1 MNAPLTSP
9 AAEEIAAAAPGP
21 VASGNRPRH
30 LWIPVV
36 LVALFWTV
44 PLVVKQLDLPIF
56 AGFFS
61 SVASF
66 GVLALAFTAWWLT
79 AGGARLR
86 DRFLV
91 WLGLI
96 AISVIAGRIVDKSIG
111 GMGLLFFGIPA
122 AITATVVALVLTR
135 NRSSRVRHVG
145 MLAAFAILCGSIAFL
160 RVDGIDGDQQAAVR
174 WRWTT
179 TAEDLYLASRAAS
192 PDTATSRPATRT
204 EAPPTVLVAQPG
216 DWTEFRGP
224 DRRAEVHGL
233 KIATDWESHPPKQL
247 WRQRIGPAWSS
258 MLIIGDRLF
267 TQEQRGESEVVLCLD
282 ATTGHEVWS
291 HQYKARFFDGQAGA
305 GPRSSPTFSEGR
317 IYTLGASG
325 VLNCLEAANGQTCW
339 SRDIVADSKAPL
351 PMWGFSSSPLVI
363 DGRVIVY
370 AGGPGEKGL
379 LAYRDKTGEPAWSV
393 ATGPVSYS
401 SPQVV
406 TVHGQRQVLFL
417 SDTGLLDLEP
427 ASGRIVWEHK
437 ALGHSVWRV
446 ALPRQ
451 VDDTGIV
458 IGSEDLG
465 LVRLDLAHAT
475 ASPRWDSRALRPA
488 YNDFVSQDGFIY
500 GFDES
505 FLCCVDAA
513 TGKRRWKA
521 GRYGHGQL
529 LLLTDQH
536 VLLVISEQ
544 GEAVLVSAKPDKHE
558 ELGRFQAINSK
569 TWNHPAVA
577 RGCLFVRNAEE
588 IACYKLTAA
597 K

>member
-1 MNAPLTSP
+1 M
-9 AAEEIAAAAPGP
+9 
-21 VASGNRPRH
+21 
-30 LWIPVV
+30 
-36 LVALFWTV
+36 
-44 PLVVKQLDLPIF
+44 
-56 AGFFS
+56 
-61 SVASF
+61 
-66 GVLALAFTAWWLT
+66 
-79 AGGARLR
+79 R

-96 AISVIAGRIVDKSIG
+96 AITVIASRIIDKSIG

-122 AITATVVALVLTR
+122 AITATVVMLVITR

-145 MLAAFAILCGSIAFL
+145 MLAAFAILCGSMAFL

-192 PDTATSRPATRT
+192 RDTAASRPGTRT
-204 EAPPTVLVAQPG
+204 ESAPTVLVAQPG

-224 DRRAEVHGL
+224 GRRAEAHGL

-267 TQEQRGESEVVLCLD
+267 TQEQRGETEVVLCLD
-282 ATTGHEVWS
+282 AATGHEVWT
-291 HQYKARFFDGQAGA
+291 HPYKARFFDGQAGA

-325 VLNCLEAANGQTCW
+325 VLNCLEAASGQPCW

-351 PMWGFSSSPLVI
+351 PMWGFSSSPLVV

-370 AGGPGEKGL
+370 AGGPGDKGL
-379 LAYRDKTGEPAWSV
+379 VAYRDKTGEPAWSV

-401 SPQVV
+401 SPQIV

-427 ASGRIVWEHK
+427 ASGKIVWEHK

-451 VDDTGIV
+451 VDDTGII

-465 LVRLDLAHAT
+465 LVRLDLAHDT
-475 ASPRWDSRALRPA
+475 ASPRWDSRDL
-488 YNDFVSQDGFIY
+488 
-500 GFDES
+500 
-505 FLCCVDAA
+505 AA
-513 TGKRRWKA
+513 GLQRFRIA
-521 GRYGHGQL
+521 GRLHL
-529 LLLTDQH
+529 R
-536 VLLVISEQ
+536 I
-544 GEAVLVSAKPDKHE
+544 
-558 ELGRFQAINSK
+558 R
-569 TWNHPAVA
+569 
-577 RGCLFVRNAEE
+577 
-588 IACYKLTAA
+588 
-597 K
+597 

>member
-1 MNAPLTSP
+1 MNAPLASSVG
-9 AAEEIAAAAPGP
+9 EEIAAAPPGP
-21 VASGNRPRH
+21 VASGNRPHR
-30 LWIPVV
+30 LWIPLV

-96 AISVIAGRIVDKSIG
+96 AITVIASRIIDKSIG

-122 AITATVVALVLTR
+122 AITATVVMLVITR

-145 MLAAFAILCGSIAFL
+145 MLAAFAILCGSMAFL

-192 PDTATSRPATRT
+192 RDTAASRPGTRT
-204 EAPPTVLVAQPG
+204 ESAPTVLVAQPG

-224 DRRAEVHGL
+224 GRRAEAHGL

-267 TQEQRGESEVVLCLD
+267 TQEQRGETEVVLCLD
-282 ATTGHEVWS
+282 AATGHEVWT
-291 HQYKARFFDGQAGA
+291 HPYKARFFDGQAGA

-325 VLNCLEAANGQTCW
+325 VLNCLEAASGQPCW

-351 PMWGFSSSPLVI
+351 PMWGFSSSPLVV

-370 AGGPGEKGL
+370 AGGPGDKGL
-379 LAYRDKTGEPAWSV
+379 VAYRDKTGEPAWSV

-401 SPQVV
+401 SPQIV

-427 ASGRIVWEHK
+427 ASGKIVWEHK

-451 VDDTGIV
+451 VDDTGII

-465 LVRLDLAHAT
+465 LVRLDLAHDT

-488 YNDFVSQDGFIY
+488 YNDFVSQDGYIY

-529 LLLTDQH
+529 LLLTDQR
-536 VLLVISEQ
+536 VLLVISEP

-558 ELGRFQAINSK
+558 ELGRFQAINGK

>member
-1 MNAPLTSP
+1 
-9 AAEEIAAAAPGP
+9 
-21 VASGNRPRH
+21 
-30 LWIPVV
+30 
-36 LVALFWTV
+36 
-44 PLVVKQLDLPIF
+44 
-56 AGFFS
+56 
-61 SVASF
+61 
-66 GVLALAFTAWWLT
+66 
-79 AGGARLR
+79 
-86 DRFLV
+86 
-91 WLGLI
+91 
-96 AISVIAGRIVDKSIG
+96 
-111 GMGLLFFGIPA
+111 
-122 AITATVVALVLTR
+122 
-135 NRSSRVRHVG
+135 
-145 MLAAFAILCGSIAFL
+145 
-160 RVDGIDGDQQAAVR
+160 
-174 WRWTT
+174 
-179 TAEDLYLASRAAS
+179 
-192 PDTATSRPATRT
+192 
-204 EAPPTVLVAQPG
+204 
-216 DWTEFRGP
+216 
-224 DRRAEVHGL
+224 
-233 KIATDWESHPPKQL
+233 
-247 WRQRIGPAWSS
+247 
-258 MLIIGDRLF
+258 
-267 TQEQRGESEVVLCLD
+267 
-282 ATTGHEVWS
+282 
-291 HQYKARFFDGQAGA
+291 
-305 GPRSSPTFSEGR
+305 
-317 IYTLGASG
+317 
-325 VLNCLEAANGQTCW
+325 
-339 SRDIVADSKAPL
+339 
-351 PMWGFSSSPLVI
+351 MWGFSSSPLVI

-370 AGGPGEKGL
+370 AGGPGDKGL

-417 SDTGLLDLEP
+417 SDTGLLDLDP
-427 ASGRIVWEHK
+427 ASGKIVWEHK
-437 ALGHSVWRV
+437 AMGHSVWRV

-465 LVRLDLAHAT
+465 LVRLDLAHET

-558 ELGRFQAINSK
+558 ELGRFQAMNAK

>member
-1 MNAPLTSP
+1 
-9 AAEEIAAAAPGP
+9 
-21 VASGNRPRH
+21 
-30 LWIPVV
+30 
-36 LVALFWTV
+36 
-44 PLVVKQLDLPIF
+44 
-56 AGFFS
+56 
-61 SVASF
+61 
-66 GVLALAFTAWWLT
+66 
-79 AGGARLR
+79 
-86 DRFLV
+86 
-91 WLGLI
+91 
-96 AISVIAGRIVDKSIG
+96 
-111 GMGLLFFGIPA
+111 
-122 AITATVVALVLTR
+122 
-135 NRSSRVRHVG
+135 
-145 MLAAFAILCGSIAFL
+145 
-160 RVDGIDGDQQAAVR
+160 
-174 WRWTT
+174 
-179 TAEDLYLASRAAS
+179 
-192 PDTATSRPATRT
+192 
-204 EAPPTVLVAQPG
+204 
-216 DWTEFRGP
+216 
-224 DRRAEVHGL
+224 
-233 KIATDWESHPPKQL
+233 
-247 WRQRIGPAWSS
+247 
-258 MLIIGDRLF
+258 
-267 TQEQRGESEVVLCLD
+267 
-282 ATTGHEVWS
+282 
-291 HQYKARFFDGQAGA
+291 
-305 GPRSSPTFSEGR
+305 
-317 IYTLGASG
+317 
-325 VLNCLEAANGQTCW
+325 
-339 SRDIVADSKAPL
+339 
-351 PMWGFSSSPLVI
+351 
-363 DGRVIVY
+363 
-370 AGGPGEKGL
+370 
-379 LAYRDKTGEPAWSV
+379 V

-406 TVHGQRQVLFL
+406 TVRGQRQVLFL

-427 ASGRIVWEHK
+427 ASGKIVWEHK

-465 LVRLDLAHAT
+465 LVRLDLAHDT

-529 LLLTDQH
+529 LLLTDER

-558 ELGRFQAINSK
+558 ELGRFQAINGK